1 MRGDKSGSRQKE
13 EREQKEALQEEL
25 LSEAFNA
32 CMEEQLSFIPPE
44 REIARMHTFSEEF
57 KSKMEKLCRTNG
69 KLKRQ
74 EMTRREFVFG
84 FNRIAA
90 CILMM
95 LAVGGICV
103 GGYLISKGG
112 AGGSGADS
120 AASTE
125 ESTEQAADMALPEE
139 ETAAGNGSSEATADG
154 GADAEGGDGEFM
166 GQSLLMAEE
175 QALPSE
181 SNGIRMLISSPVVDR
196 EAEDIKV
203 TFGNLTEETVT
214 YSRELELQVC
224 LDGVWYVVP
233 KLSDSQSG
241 PQAQEEEQEQPENEP
256 GNGIVELESGM
267 AQDEKILLSEYEL
280 DYEAELYRVVSRID
294 DRLFASEFRFETLE
308 EGLEEALDSTL
319 NEMSQ

>member
-1 MRGDKSGSRQKE
+1 
-13 EREQKEALQEEL
+13 
-25 LSEAFNA
+25 
-32 CMEEQLSFIPPE
+32 
-44 REIARMHTFSEEF
+44 
-57 KSKMEKLCRTNG
+57 
-69 KLKRQ
+69 
-74 EMTRREFVFG
+74 
-84 FNRIAA
+84 
-90 CILMM
+90 
-95 LAVGGICV
+95 
-103 GGYLISKGG
+103 
-112 AGGSGADS
+112 
-120 AASTE
+120 
-125 ESTEQAADMALPEE
+125 
-139 ETAAGNGSSEATADG
+139 
-154 GADAEGGDGEFM
+154 M

-241 PQAQEEEQEQPENEP
+241 PQAQEEEQEQPENES